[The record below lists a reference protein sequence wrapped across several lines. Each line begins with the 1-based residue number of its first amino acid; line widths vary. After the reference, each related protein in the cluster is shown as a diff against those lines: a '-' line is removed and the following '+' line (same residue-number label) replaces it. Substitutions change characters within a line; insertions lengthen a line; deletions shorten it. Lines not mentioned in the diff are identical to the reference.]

1 MRREGRFLRPRA
13 AFFFA
18 PGLITRVSGE
28 DGQVEALGQDGGSL
42 SPLLLAPSPTP
53 WNWSPTEVLEV
64 LPHHRRLG
72 PCVGSTRALR
82 DGSGRGWSPVG
93 GGGQ

>member
-1 MRREGRFLRPRA
+1 MRREARFLLPRA

-18 PGLITRVSGE
+18 PGFITRVSGE

-53 WNWSPTEVLEV
+53 WNWSFTEVLEV
-64 LPHHRRLG
+64 LPPPSEAGTLCG
-72 PCVGSTRALR
+72 EQQGTE
-82 DGSGRGWSPVG
+82 GWV
-93 GGGQ
+93 Q